1 MFGRGRFLVLRVVV
15 VVVLFVVFFK
25 VLFDSFYYV
34 CFSTQ
39 KSFPKNPL
47 FVLKCCR
54 ARARRIPPPK
64 NEWRARQP
72 RLVLEE
78 TTTTGVVVLLL
89 LLLSAIVIPCER
101 PRQRYDIH
109 PPKRG
114 KNSRTTLCLFLLFAS
129 SSASTDKSLLLLLL
143 ATKQSDG
150 KDAVVVGVSVSK
162 SSSSSQRKEKRERHH
177 HHPKTTVAFGR
188 TTPIRDSL
196 QTKKQTVSISPEKSE
211 RAIEREPPV
220 EQQDAPPTA
229 QKTHSRRKVSSGVE
243 SCVSTLKAPSPRV
256 KRAMEYA
263 RHRMMMER
271 THHARDGSATT
282 ASQNMTTSERVA
294 RILAAA
300 KAKVNNKSNIASDKT
315 DPEPS
320 VIEEGKNKTRVEK
333 AAEDVVVA
341 PMPSKATTTVIES
354 KGKNVEEEAIGVAVV
369 REDAQNGGQN
379 IEAAVAPIP
388 APPPP
393 PSAVTRAVALQSL
406 ATKKESFKS
415 LPNANQSAFWLKKCN
430 AALAVGDE
438 GAACLALR
446 TGISRKAQPM
456 EELSEK
462 LKELVTMK
470 MNEAIEAS
478 EKTENKKC
486 EREEEEEATTPKEEE
501 VAKAKETVDDDTNT
515 APRSASSSEEFEF
528 KTIQKAETA
537 DFAAKA
543 AIERENKLMVSEAMA
558 MIVRESPTT
567 EMPRRQSMD
576 NKSQRTLDYEG
587 ATTTTPKPAST
598 ANQTDDEEF
607 AFRVSPMA
615 QDATELDQPATPS
628 SSPPTASPLTIF
640 AKLMGKI
647 ITDTLEFTDEAARKA
662 AAAHSP
668 PQIIRTM
675 SPAEP
680 RISPTLLNSPNV
692 SPRSPIR
699 RQHSLD
705 MKKFYEE
712 EEVEAKLTPKQEQQ
726 ETQLS
731 PSKTPWS
738 QLKKVK
744 DVKRERKST
753 IKKKKMS
760 TPRRPKL
767 DR

>member
-1 MFGRGRFLVLRVVV
+1 M
-15 VVVLFVVFFK
+15 
-25 VLFDSFYYV
+25 
-34 CFSTQ
+34 
-39 KSFPKNPL
+39 
-47 FVLKCCR
+47 
-54 ARARRIPPPK
+54 
-64 NEWRARQP
+64 
-72 RLVLEE
+72 
-78 TTTTGVVVLLL
+78 
-89 LLLSAIVIPCER
+89 
-101 PRQRYDIH
+101 
-109 PPKRG
+109 
-114 KNSRTTLCLFLLFAS
+114 
-129 SSASTDKSLLLLLL
+129 
-143 ATKQSDG
+143 
-150 KDAVVVGVSVSK
+150 
-162 SSSSSQRKEKRERHH
+162 
-177 HHPKTTVAFGR
+177 
-188 TTPIRDSL
+188 
-196 QTKKQTVSISPEKSE
+196 SISPEKSE

-229 QKTHSRRKVSSGVE
+229 QKTHSRRRVSSGVE
-243 SCVSTLKAPSPRV
+243 SCVSSLKAPSPRV

-354 KGKNVEEEAIGVAVV
+354 KGKNVEEEAIGVVVVREEEQNGGKDIEAAV

-456 EELSEK
+456 EELSER

-478 EKTENKKC
+478 EKTEDKKC

>member
-1 MFGRGRFLVLRVVV
+1 MF
-15 VVVLFVVFFK
+15 
-25 VLFDSFYYV
+25 
-34 CFSTQ
+34 
-39 KSFPKNPL
+39 
-47 FVLKCCR
+47 
-54 ARARRIPPPK
+54 
-64 NEWRARQP
+64 
-72 RLVLEE
+72 
-78 TTTTGVVVLLL
+78 
-89 LLLSAIVIPCER
+89 
-101 PRQRYDIH
+101 
-109 PPKRG
+109 
-114 KNSRTTLCLFLLFAS
+114 
-129 SSASTDKSLLLLLL
+129 ASTDKSLLLLLL
-143 ATKQSDG
+143 ATQSDG
-150 KDAVVVGVSVSK
+150 KDAVVGVVSVSSK
-162 SSSSSQRKEKRERHH
+162 SSSSSQRKEKRERHHH

-196 QTKKQTVSISPEKSE
+196 QTKKQTVSIISPEKSE
-211 RAIEREPPV
+211 QAIEREPPV
-220 EQQDAPPTA
+220 EQQDGTPPTA
-229 QKTHSRRKVSSGVE
+229 RGAP
-243 SCVSTLKAPSPRV
+243 APSPRV

-271 THHARDGSATT
+271 THLYARDGSATT

-369 REDAQNGGQN
+369 REEEQNGGKDIEAAVREDAQNGGQN

-456 EELSEK
+456 EELSER

-478 EKTENKKC
+478 EKTEDKKC

-587 ATTTTPKPAST
+587 ATPTTPKPAST

-675 SPAEP
+675 SPTEP
-680 RISPTLLNSPNV
+680 RISPALLNSPNV